1 MGAGDDDQHGGV
13 QEGAREETRPAERDE
28 TPAER
33 SDRNWNELLQELRV
47 TQTGVQLLS
56 GFLLTLPFQQRFES
70 LTGDQKLLYL
80 WTVVLS
86 VAATGLIVSP
96 VAMHRA
102 LFRRHAKTTLVTAG
116 DRIAKAGLVVLA
128 VTVAS
133 VLALIFSVVVG
144 TGPAIAAVGGAALF
158 FLAFWLVLPVAMTK
172 GHRRV
177 P

>member
-1 MGAGDDDQHGGV
+1 MGGAAEQVEPGPGDRH
-13 QEGAREETRPAERDE
+13 E

-56 GFLLTLPFQQRFES
+56 GFLLTLPFQQRFQS
-70 LTGDQKLLYL
+70 LTDGQRQLYL

-86 VAATGLIVSP
+86 VAATGLLVAP

-102 LFRRHAKTTLVTAG
+102 LFRRHAKTTLVTWG
-116 DRIAKAGLVVLA
+116 DRIAKAGLLVLA

-144 TGPAIAAVGGAALF
+144 TTAAITAVGGAAVF
-158 FLAFWLVLPVAMTK
+158 FLLFWLLLPLALTR
-172 GHRRV
+172 GHRRL